1 MHSIPQRD
9 VEALVEQ
16 FRHDCRDAGMSL
28 THQREIIFRA
38 LVEMDGHPS
47 PEAIYGR
54 VKTQIPAISL
64 ATVYKNLKTFLDTG
78 LAREVSLHHGALR
91 LETNS
96 IPHHHFVCV
105 RCKEI
110 FDVEA
115 QGPPGHGAAGQGTR
129 PSGHAGAAPLSASP
143 SEADPL
149 MPVELRQMLP
159 EGFRLQR
166 YSVEFQGLCARCAS
180 SSSQT

>member
-1 MHSIPQRD
+1 MLDPRQTGI
-9 VEALVEQ
+9 EAQVEQ
-16 FRHDCRDAGMSL
+16 FRQQCRDAGMSL
-28 THQREIIFRA
+28 THQREVIFRA
-38 LVEMDGHPS
+38 LMEMEGHPS

-54 VKTQIPAISL
+54 VKRQIPAISL

-96 IPHHHFVCV
+96 HPHHHFVCI

-110 FDVEA
+110 FDIDED
-115 QGPPGHGAAGQGTR
+115 R
-129 PSGHAGAAPLSASP
+129 LAP
-143 SEADPL
+143 
-149 MPVELRQMLP
+149 VQLRQDLP

-166 YSVEFQGLCARCAS
+166 YSVEFQGLCRRCAETA
-180 SSSQT
+180 SQF

>member
-28 THQREIIFRA
+28 THQREVIFRA

-110 FDVEA
+110 FDIE
-115 QGPPGHGAAGQGTR
+115 
-129 PSGHAGAAPLSASP
+129 
-143 SEADPL
+143 EDEL
-149 MPVELRQMLP
+149 MPVQLRQQLP

-180 SSSQT
+180 SSSQS

>member
-1 MHSIPQRD
+1 MHSTPQRD

-28 THQREIIFRA
+28 THQREVIFRA

-110 FDVEA
+110 FDIEED
-115 QGPPGHGAAGQGTR
+115 H
-129 PSGHAGAAPLSASP
+129 
-143 SEADPL
+143 L

-180 SSSQT
+180 SSSQS